1 MRGRSD
7 DAGFTLVESLAAL
20 VIVGLL
26 GLLIA
31 VGASRAAMWA
41 ARPDQTSGWT
51 SVEAAQGY
59 LRARLERG
67 FPYVGVLT
75 SPPQI
80 DFDGLADQADF
91 MAPAAA
97 ARGPDAL
104 WRYHLALDPNGDL
117 VLYGRSDLAIDQQ
130 RYSERQVLLRGA
142 GALGL
147 AYFGPSPP
155 DGLARWQDRW
165 SGQQTLPWLVRVRVD
180 FPPGDPR
187 RWPDLIVRPAAQLD
201 SACVVDPSTGN
212 CHGRS

>member
-1 MRGRSD
+1 MRRPGT

-26 GLLIA
+26 GLLIS

-41 ARPDQTSGWT
+41 MRPDPASRWT
-51 SVEAAQGY
+51 SIEAAQDF
-59 LRARLERG
+59 LRGRLERG

-80 DFDGLADQADF
+80 DFDGLADKADF
-91 MAPAAA
+91 VAPAAA
-97 ARGPDAL
+97 AKGPDAL

-117 VLYGRSDLAIDQQ
+117 VLYGRNDLAIDQQ
-130 RYSERQVLLRGA
+130 RYSDRQVLMRGV
-142 GALGL
+142 GALSL
-147 AYFGPSPP
+147 AYFGPAPP
-155 DGLARWQDRW
+155 DGSAGWRDRW
-165 SGQQTLPWLVRVRVD
+165 SGQPTLPWLVRVRVD

-201 SACVVDPSTGN
+201 SACVVDPSTGD
-212 CHGRS
+212 CRGGS